1 MEEKEIKE
9 HKLEKIKTANVVA
22 VIIVLFCAIF
32 LVALLF
38 INIPD
43 NNRDIV
49 NFLAGTFYSGALGGV
64 IFFFYNFKKD
74 NKENTVNNFQP
85 TETIRQS
92 NICENCKNEIDGSE
106 LY

>member
-49 NFLAGTFYSGALGGV
+49 SW
-64 IFFFYNFKKD
+64 K
-74 NKENTVNNFQP
+74 
-85 TETIRQS
+85 
-92 NICENCKNEIDGSE
+92 
-106 LY
+106 